1 MAKYFD
7 VHPDNPQPRT
17 IAQVADSIRADA
29 LIAYPT
35 DSCYALGCRL
45 GSRDGIER
53 IRTIRHLDDR
63 HHFTLVCQDFAQ
75 LGQFVRVDN
84 DVFRAIKA
92 STPGSYTFILPATK
106 EVPRMLQHPKKKT
119 VGVRIPDHV
128 VTQALLSELGE
139 PLLSSTLLLPDEDE
153 PMTQG
158 WEIKDRLDHVLDAV
172 VDSGDCGTEPTT
184 VINFSEGEA
193 EIVRRG
199 PGTSAGSN
207 DGVGGGAGGLTA
219 GRMARATMT
228 RTGRDRPVGPTR
240 RFTAEYASTQRGSP
254 PMTSVQGTAVDIP
267 TEDGVADAYVA
278 HAADGG
284 PRPGVL
290 LYQDAFG
297 LRPHLTSMA
306 DRIAEAGYTVLVPNV
321 FYRHGRSPV
330 VELPEFIDPEARPE
344 IWGRSGR

>member
-7 VHPDNPQPRT
+7 VHPDNPQART
-17 IAQVADSIRADA
+17 IAQVAESVRSGA

-53 IRTIRHLDDR
+53 IRAVRRLDDR

-75 LGQFVRVDN
+75 LGQFVRVDK

-128 VTQALLSELGE
+128 VTQALLTELGE

-184 VINFSEGEA
+184 VIDFSGGEA

-199 PGTSAGSN
+199 AG
-207 DGVGGGAGGLTA
+207 D
-219 GRMARATMT
+219 
-228 RTGRDRPVGPTR
+228 PTR
-240 RFTAEYASTQRGSP
+240 FE
-254 PMTSVQGTAVDIP
+254 
-267 TEDGVADAYVA
+267 
-278 HAADGG
+278 
-284 PRPGVL
+284 
-290 LYQDAFG
+290 
-297 LRPHLTSMA
+297 
-306 DRIAEAGYTVLVPNV
+306 
-321 FYRHGRSPV
+321 
-330 VELPEFIDPEARPE
+330 
-344 IWGRSGR
+344 